1 MTAEFVRRHIA
12 FPRLSCLPGL
22 AGWMAHE
29 QDGREA
35 GTVNEQDLR
44 SAVTQAAAELAVPGV
59 AVGVYHQGTEH
70 YAFHGVTSAENPLP
84 VDTGTLFQF
93 GSTGKTYTAT
103 AIMRLVDRGEVDL
116 DAPVR
121 RYVPELVLKDEA
133 TAERVTVLQLLNHT
147 AGWSGDLL
155 DNTGTGDDAL
165 AKYVARM
172 ARLEQV
178 TPLGTTVSYNNAS
191 LSLAG
196 RLIELVTGKTF
207 EHAMKELVLKP
218 LGLAHSFFFPNDVMT
233 RRFVVGHN
241 QQPDG
246 TITVARPW
254 ALPRGSN
261 PAGGITSDAGDL
273 IRWARFHLG
282 DGRAADGTRV
292 LPAEL
297 LRSMQQ
303 PTAQSPG
310 NAVGDAVGISW
321 WLRDAGGVRVVAHG
335 GNTLGQDSSF
345 DMVPERDF
353 AVITL
358 ANCSPNGSQL
368 NERIRRWAFET
379 YIGVTERD
387 PEPVSMSTAELLA
400 YAGHYETIA
409 STAEITAADGS
420 LMVAIEIRPEVRAEL
435 TADSE
440 TDPDLPPFSIGLL
453 EGAGDRYIVSD
464 GPAKGMKGYFA
475 RSETGEVTGI
485 HLGGRLATRT
495 GPPAGA
501 RTGAAA
507 S

>member
-1 MTAEFVRRHIA
+1 M
-12 FPRLSCLPGL
+12 
-22 AGWMAHE
+22 
-29 QDGREA
+29 
-35 GTVNEQDLR
+35 NEQELQA
-44 SAVTQAAAELAVPGV
+44 AVTQAAGELAVPGV
-59 AVGVYHQGTEH
+59 AVGIYHQGAEH
-70 YAFHGVTSAENPLP
+70 YACHGVTSVENPLP
-84 VDTGTLFQF
+84 VDAGTLFQF

-116 DAPVR
+116 AAPVR
-121 RYVPELVLKDEA
+121 RYVPELTLSDEQTVA
-133 TAERVTVLQLLNHT
+133 RVTVLQLLNHT
-147 AGWSGDLL
+147 AGWAGDLL
-155 DNTGTGDDAL
+155 DNTGPGDDAL
-165 AKYVARM
+165 ARYVARM

-178 TPLGTTVSYNNAS
+178 TPAGTTVSYNNAS

-196 RLIELVTGKTF
+196 RLIELVTGETY
-207 EHAMKELVLKP
+207 EDAMAELLLRP
-218 LGLAHSFFFPNDVMT
+218 LGLSRSFFFPSDVMT

-292 LPAEL
+292 LPAGL

-310 NAVGDAVGISW
+310 NATGDAVGISW
-321 WLRDAGGVRVVAHG
+321 WLRDVGGVRVVGHG
-335 GNTLGQDSSF
+335 GNTLGQDSGF

-358 ANCSPNGSQL
+358 ANSSPNGGQF
-368 NERIRRWAFET
+368 NEQIRRWAFEA
-379 YIGVTERD
+379 YLGVTE
-387 PEPVSMSTAELLA
+387 PEPELATLSA
-400 YAGHYETIA
+400 ADLQRYAGHYETIA

-435 TADSE
+435 TDDQDA
-440 TDPDLPPFSIGLL
+440 DPDPPPFPLGLL
-453 EGAGDRYIVSD
+453 AGPGDRYVVTD

-475 RSETGEVTGI
+475 RSETGEITGI

-495 GPPAGA
+495 GPVTPASPA
-501 RTGAAA
+501 
-507 S
+507 